1 MDKYEQ
7 ISQLGQVLQKKF
19 EATAES
25 ESLRFIEN
33 NFRQEGYS
41 GSSVTPWEKRKK
53 ETKQTINKKIL
64 IGKTARLRRGFRAR
78 VTSTG
83 EVKIFNDV
91 PYAEIHN
98 NGGEIKQ
105 ASRSETFLRNRHKE
119 TVYYKKGKN
128 AGRMK
133 QMKGQFAKGTTA
145 GKGFTFAERTIKIP
159 RRQMLPTDD
168 SDSPVLRAAI
178 ESKLQSEMRNLESL
192 LNNNHTKIYNF

>member
-1 MDKYEQ
+1 M
-7 ISQLGQVLQKKF
+7 
-19 EATAES
+19 
-25 ESLRFIEN
+25 
-33 NFRQEGYS
+33 
-41 GSSVTPWEKRKK
+41 
-53 ETKQTINKKIL
+53 
-64 IGKTARLRRGFRAR
+64 
-78 VTSTG
+78 
-83 EVKIFNDV
+83 KIFNDV

-128 AGRMK
+128 AGIMK

-178 ESKLQSEMRNLESL
+178 ERDLRTELQNLEQMI
-192 LNNNHTKIYNF
+192 NNS

>member
-1 MDKYEQ
+1 MNKYEQ
-7 ISQLGQVLQKKF
+7 ISQLGQNLQNKF
-19 EATAES
+19 EVIAAAKT
-25 ESLRFIEN
+25 LRFVGG
-33 NFRQEGYS
+33 NFSAQGFQGASFCPWAARKAKKKRDIGRALLVQS
-41 GSSVTPWEKRKK
+41 G
-53 ETKQTINKKIL
+53 
-64 IGKTARLRRGFRAR
+64 RLRKGWNSR
-78 VTSTG
+78 TISPG

-128 AGRMK
+128 AGIMK

-178 ESKLQSEMRNLESL
+178 ERDLRTELQNLEQMI
-192 LNNNHTKIYNF
+192 NNS